1 MLIGLGLLGRLPL
14 GVIEKNLLLNAKILA
29 ISESDAAYMN
39 WSRVRPPDCL
49 TAIPGDGIV
58 STSGMSIS
66 MTLAEQIKGTHNNL
80 MCYSLIDKEKRKV
93 NHVPLSMVSG
103 YAIK

>member
-1 MLIGLGLLGRLPL
+1 MLDQYRIGG
-14 GVIEKNLLLNAKILA
+14 IEKKLFLNAKILA
-29 ISESDAAYMN
+29 ISESDVAYMN

-58 STSGMSIS
+58 STSGMNIS
-66 MTLAEQIKGTHNNL
+66 MTLAEQIKGTHNNP
-80 MCYSLIDKEKRKV
+80 MCYSLIDEEKRKV
-93 NHVPLSMVSG
+93 NHVPLSMVSS